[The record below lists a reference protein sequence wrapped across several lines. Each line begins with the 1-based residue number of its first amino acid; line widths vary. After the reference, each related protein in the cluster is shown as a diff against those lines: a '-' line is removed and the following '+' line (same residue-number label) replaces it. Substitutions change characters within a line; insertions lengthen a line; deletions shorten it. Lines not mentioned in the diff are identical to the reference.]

1 LLSLIYRK
9 LANYEYAL
17 SNFYKKISS
26 RNDEYSN
33 FFNQLSIEEKKHSKM
48 LYSLLDK
55 REEIIPSKY
64 LVESIQYKNEKK
76 KVNNKLSIRNP
87 LFYII
92 FRGKTASSYSTRDLL
107 RFVQNGEKI
116 AYSYY
121 SLLLYLVKFLS
132 YITKNSL
139 YKLDIKILSTI
150 REDEKIHSQLKR

>member
-26 RNDEYSN
+26 RNDEYSS
-33 FFNQLSIEEKKHSKM
+33 FFNQLAIEEKKHSKM

-55 REEIIPSKY
+55 REETIPSKY

-92 FRGKTASSYSTRDLL
+92 FRGKPASSYSTRDLL
-107 RFVQNGEKI
+107 KFVQNGEKI
-116 AYSYY
+116 AYLYY
-121 SLLLYLVKFLS
+121 SLLLYMVKCLR
-132 YITKNSL
+132 YITNNSL

-150 REDEKIHSQLKR
+150 REDEKIHSQSIH

>member
-1 LLSLIYRK
+1 MLNLIYRE

-33 FFNQLSIEEKKHSKM
+33 LFNQLAVEEKKHSKM
-48 LYSLLDK
+48 LFSLLDK
-55 REEIIPSKY
+55 REKTIPSRY

-92 FRGKTASSYSTRDLL
+92 FRGKPASCYSTRDLL
-107 RFVQNGEKI
+107 KFVQNGEKI
-116 AYSYY
+116 AYIYY
-121 SLLLYLVKFLS
+121 SLLLYLVKCLS
-132 YITKNSL
+132 YISKNSL

-150 REDEKIHSQLKR
+150 REDEKSHSQLIN